1 VYAFKGTQSLPMHL
15 LVMPSTNV
23 VKVELVK
30 NHDVIPSEKE
40 SIIILALMKPSLVI
54 GIRSKVKFAFH

>member
-1 VYAFKGTQSLPMHL
+1 MHL
-15 LVMPSTNV
+15 LVMPSMNV

-30 NHDVIPSEKE
+30 NHDVIPLEKE
-40 SIIILALMKPSLVI
+40 LIIILALMKPSLVI

>member
-15 LVMPSTNV
+15 LVMPSMNV

-30 NHDVIPSEKE
+30 NHDVIPLEKE
-40 SIIILALMKPSLVI
+40 LIIILALMKPSLVI